1 VLEAY
6 HSRSGKSI
14 ERGKNRCTHTAIF
27 KRLPRKCWVVR
38 KLFAKCRVVLHLHFL
53 EHTPRLEMLTLA
65 NLFVSIQALKI
76 GKGLAVPFHTVV
88 SFRARTNIM
97 IIGLDVGGTHTDVVL
112 IDKKEGLVNQ
122 AKVPTDKAQLFET
135 IITGLEIVTK
145 GIRAEDVE
153 RIVLSTTLT
162 TNAILEGKIEPAGM
176 IVASGPGLDP
186 ELFRVCDHYY
196 PVSGYIDHRG
206 REVQPINPFEIET
219 VASKLRASGIKSVG
233 VVGKFSVRNPA
244 HENQIIKRL
253 NNGFDYILAGH
264 KVSGNLNFPRRIAT
278 VFLNVSVQ
286 SIYKLFFQAIQKS
299 IAKMGIK
306 APIYV
311 LKADGG
317 TMTLEA
323 SMEFPGQTIF
333 SGPAAS
339 IMGALSY
346 AQPKVE
352 TLVLDIGGTTTDM
365 GILIDKVPLLEP
377 LGIEIGG
384 LKTLVR
390 SLNTES
396 IALGGDSV
404 VRVRS
409 GHIFI
414 GPDRE
419 GPAMAFGGPAP
430 TPTDALVV
438 LGIMKE
444 GNRSRA
450 EKAMAEVGKLLGCD
464 PESAAQE
471 VYSAFC
477 HMLLGAAR
485 AMVERINQR
494 PVYTIREFLD
504 TYRVEPQELFVI
516 GGPAPYFAPKLS
528 EMSGLPTRVV
538 PYHEVVNAIGAAL
551 SRTTCELTLFVDTE
565 RGIASAPE
573 EDFYKPIGSNFTIDD
588 AKNLAFS
595 LLSEKAKR
603 EGASPEQ
610 IETEVVEELQFN
622 MVRGF
627 YTTGKNI
634 RVKVQVKPGLIEGYQ
649 VDAQEKIATSY
660 SQIS

>member
-1 VLEAY
+1 
-6 HSRSGKSI
+6 
-14 ERGKNRCTHTAIF
+14 
-27 KRLPRKCWVVR
+27 
-38 KLFAKCRVVLHLHFL
+38 
-53 EHTPRLEMLTLA
+53 
-65 NLFVSIQALKI
+65 
-76 GKGLAVPFHTVV
+76 
-88 SFRARTNIM
+88 M
-97 IIGLDVGGTHTDVVL
+97 IIGLDVGGTHTDAVL
-112 IDKKEGLVNQ
+112 IGKKEGLISQ
-122 AKVPTDKAQLFET
+122 AKVPTDKSQLFET
-135 IITGLEIVTK
+135 IIAGLELVTK
-145 GIRAEDVE
+145 GVRVE
-153 RIVLSTTLT
+153 NIERVVLSTTLT
-162 TNAILEGKIEPAGM
+162 TNAILEGKTEPAGM
-176 IVASGPGLDP
+176 IVASGPGLNP
-186 ELFRVCDHYY
+186 ELFRVGNYYY

-219 VASKLRASGIKSVG
+219 VASKLRSDGIKSVG

-244 HENQIIKRL
+244 HENQIIKKL

-264 KVSGNLNFPRRIAT
+264 RISGNLNFPRRIAT

-317 TMTLEA
+317 TMSLEA

-346 AQPKVE
+346 VQPKVE

-365 GILIDKVPLLEP
+365 GILIDQVPLLEP

-396 IALGGDSV
+396 IALGGDSA

-419 GPAMAFGGPAP
+419 GPAMAFGGPTP
-430 TPTDALVV
+430 TPTDALIV

-444 GNRSRA
+444 GNPAQA
-450 EKAMAEVGKLLGCD
+450 EKAMTLVGEALGCD
-464 PESAAQE
+464 AKSAAQE

-477 HMLLGAAR
+477 HILLGAAR
-485 AMVERINQR
+485 AMIERINQR

-504 TYRVEPQELFVI
+504 AYRVEPQEIFVI

-528 EMSGLPTRVV
+528 EMSGLSARVV

-573 EDFYKPIGSNFTIDD
+573 EDFYKPVGNNFTIDE
-588 AKNLAFS
+588 AKNLALS
-595 LLSEKAKR
+595 LLSDKAQR
-603 EGASPEQ
+603 EGASPEH
-610 IETEVVEELQFN
+610 IETEVIEEQQFN

-649 VDAQEKIATSY
+649 VDSREKKAATY
-660 SQIS
+660 MQIPQGR

>member
-1 VLEAY
+1 
-6 HSRSGKSI
+6 
-14 ERGKNRCTHTAIF
+14 
-27 KRLPRKCWVVR
+27 
-38 KLFAKCRVVLHLHFL
+38 
-53 EHTPRLEMLTLA
+53 
-65 NLFVSIQALKI
+65 
-76 GKGLAVPFHTVV
+76 
-88 SFRARTNIM
+88 M

-112 IDKKEGLVNQ
+112 VGKEGLINQ
-122 AKVPTDKAQLFET
+122 AKVPTEKTNLFDT
-135 IITGLEIVTK
+135 IISGLQRVTQ
-145 GIRAEDVE
+145 GIRVE
-153 RIVLSTTLT
+153 VIERLVLSTTLT
-162 TNAILEGKIEPAGM
+162 TNAILEGKGEPVGM
-176 IVASGPGLDP
+176 IVAGGPGLNP
-186 ELFRVCDHYY
+186 ELFRIGNHYY

-206 REVQPINPFEIET
+206 REVQPINPSEIET
-219 VASKLRASGIKSVG
+219 IASKLRADGIKSVG
-233 VVGKFSVRNPA
+233 VVGKFSVRNPV
-244 HENQIIKRL
+244 HENQIIKKL
-253 NNGFDYILAGH
+253 SNGFDYVLAGH
-264 KVSGNLNFPRRIAT
+264 RVSGNLNFPRRIAT
-278 VFLNVSVQ
+278 VFLNASVQ
-286 SIYKLFFQAIQKS
+286 GIYKSFFLAIQKS
-299 IAKMGIK
+299 IATMGIK

-317 TMTLEA
+317 TMSLEA
-323 SMEFPGQTIF
+323 SMNFPGQTIF

-346 AQPKVE
+346 ANPRVE

-365 GILIDKVPLLEP
+365 GILIDRVPLLEP

-384 LKTLVR
+384 LRTLVR

-404 VRVRS
+404 VRVKE

-419 GPAMAFGGPAP
+419 GPAMAFGGSVP
-430 TPTDALVV
+430 TPTDALIV

-444 GNRSRA
+444 GDPLRA
-450 EKAMAEVGKLLGCD
+450 EKAMAFIGEALGCD
-464 PESAAQE
+464 PISAARE
-471 VYSAFC
+471 VYTAFC

-504 TYRVEPQELFVI
+504 AYRVEPQEIFII

-573 EDFYKPIGSNFTIDD
+573 DGFYKPVGSNFSIDEARD
-588 AKNLAFS
+588 LAVS
-595 LLSEKAKR
+595 LLVQKAQN
-603 EGASPEQ
+603 EGASSEN

-634 RVKVQVKPGLIEGYQ
+634 RVKVQVKPGLINGYR
-649 VDAQEKIATSY
+649 VELSKELSLGDVSNPMTVNPRRLE
-660 SQIS
+660 

>member
-1 VLEAY
+1 
-6 HSRSGKSI
+6 
-14 ERGKNRCTHTAIF
+14 
-27 KRLPRKCWVVR
+27 
-38 KLFAKCRVVLHLHFL
+38 
-53 EHTPRLEMLTLA
+53 
-65 NLFVSIQALKI
+65 
-76 GKGLAVPFHTVV
+76 
-88 SFRARTNIM
+88 M
-97 IIGLDVGGTHTDVVL
+97 IIGLDVGGTHTDIVL
-112 IDKKEGLVNQ
+112 VGKEGLINQ
-122 AKVPTDKAQLFET
+122 AKVPTEKDNLFDT
-135 IITGLEIVTK
+135 IITGFQLVTR
-145 GIRAEDVE
+145 GIRTEEIE

-162 TNAILEGKIEPAGM
+162 TNAILEGKGEPVGM
-176 IVASGPGLDP
+176 IVASGPGLNP
-186 ELFRVCDHYY
+186 EFFRIGNHYY
-196 PVSGYIDHRG
+196 PVTGYIDHRG
-206 REVQPINPFEIET
+206 REVQPIRPSEIET
-219 VASKLRASGIKSVG
+219 VASKLRSDGIKSVG
-233 VVGKFSVRNPA
+233 VVGKFSVRNPV

-253 NNGFDYILAGH
+253 SNGFDYILAGH
-264 KVSGNLNFPRRIAT
+264 RVSGNLNFPRRIAT
-278 VFLNVSVQ
+278 VFLNASVQ
-286 SIYKLFFQAIQKS
+286 GIYRVFFRAVQESITA
-299 IAKMGIK
+299 MGIR

-317 TMTLEA
+317 TMSLEA
-323 SMEFPGQTIF
+323 SMSFPGQTIF

-346 AQPKVE
+346 AKPQVE

-365 GILIDKVPLLEP
+365 GIIIDQVPLLEP

-390 SLNTES
+390 ALNTES

-404 VRVRS
+404 VRVQS

-419 GPAMAFGGPAP
+419 GPAMAFGGPLP

-444 GNRSRA
+444 GDRSRA
-450 EKAMAEVGKLLGCD
+450 ERAMTMIGEALGCD
-464 PESAAQE
+464 ALSAARE
-471 VYSAFC
+471 VYTAFC
-477 HMLLGAAR
+477 HILLGAAR

-504 TYRVEPQELFVI
+504 AYKVEPQEIFII

-528 EMSGLPTRVV
+528 EMSGLPARIV

-565 RGIASAPE
+565 RGMASAPE
-573 EDFYKPIGSNFTIDD
+573 EGFYKPVGNNFSVDE
-588 AKNLAFS
+588 ARSLAVS
-595 LLSEKAKR
+595 LLTQKAQQ
-603 EGASPEQ
+603 EGALAEYM
-610 IETEVVEELQFN
+610 ETEVVEELQFN

-634 RVKVQVKPGLIEGYQ
+634 RVKVQIKPGLIDGYRVEAVKELTTLGQ
-649 VDAQEKIATSY
+649 
-660 SQIS
+660 